1 MNTANK
7 INGPVERHFSWTQGC
22 QATRYSFGCA
32 AWQLAPCRSY
42 SCLGSRVPFCAF
54 ALAIFHFFFKSMPY
68 LATVGARSG
77 VLAKWMQWM
86 RLAGLLAR
94 LWCTAG
100 ACYFDV
106 FESLA
111 TRDYLWTLWR
121 NSGTPFEA
129 RPDLPDLLGYFKV
142 PGFVCRNKYIKS
154 WSNARHPP
162 GATIKLIIVFRLDS
176 ALTYYKNGYR
186 KKNIDSY

>member
-1 MNTANK
+1 MGQSKDTSH
-7 INGPVERHFSWTQGC
+7 ERRGAKSHTIQFRFRMRC
-22 QATRYSFGCA
+22 VATSAIHAVDIR
-32 AWQLAPCRSY
+32 

-54 ALAIFHFFFKSMPY
+54 ALAIFHFFIKSMPY

-86 RLAGLLAR
+86 RLAGWLAGLLAR

-111 TRDYLWTLWR
+111 TRVYLWTLWR

-129 RPDLPDLLGYFKV
+129 RPDLPDPLGSSKV
-142 PGFVCRNKYIKS
+142 PGNVCVCRNKYIKS
-154 WSNARHPP
+154 
-162 GATIKLIIVFRLDS
+162 
-176 ALTYYKNGYR
+176 
-186 KKNIDSY
+186 